1 MSQQN
6 QIVDEGK
13 FLYIEVYLAQQSP
26 AFLAPRTGFVE
37 DNFSMDWEGGGWF
50 GMIQAHYTCSHFLLC
65 GPVPNRHRLVP
76 VHGPEVGDP
85 VLASEKKRWNM
96 ELAHHHFAA

>member
-13 FLYIEVYLAQQSP
+13 FLYIEVYLAQQSL

-37 DNFSMDWEGGGWF
+37 DNSSTDWGGGGWF
-50 GMIQAHYTCSHFLLC
+50 QDDS
-65 GPVPNRHRLVP
+65 R
-76 VHGPEVGDP
+76 
-85 VLASEKKRWNM
+85 VLHSSSPPAVQPGS
-96 ELAHHHFAA
+96 

>member
-26 AFLAPRTGFVE
+26 AFLAPGTGFVE
-37 DNFSMDWEGGGWF
+37 DNFSMEVGAGGGF
-50 GMIQAHYTCSHFLLC
+50 QMIQAHSSQAHLLLC